1 MICSNCLTLPTAL
14 LVIQLQDDGLV
25 DDSVSDSTKLFD
37 FARYDVTRLEPQ
49 LRLPKAADS
58 WGCAVE

>member
-1 MICSNCLTLPTAL
+1 MICSNCLDCQRPNVHV

-37 FARYDVTRLEPQ
+37 LASDRRHP
-49 LRLPKAADS
+49 P
-58 WGCAVE
+58 